1 MYQGLGSYA
10 YNLENIL
17 MMANVMTEAQLKEIK
32 EMQYFSGK
40 RIEQLVVEKGY
51 VDEDRLAE
59 LISDYLGYPLIQ
71 LKNISIDEH
80 LAKIIP
86 KEVADKYCAVPFKV
100 EDDII
105 SIALTNPTD
114 ILAIDDIRLVTGKVL
129 KLYIASEKSIRETI
143 EKTYSSMTSSRAVE
157 ELKNEFGFQIEASV
171 AENNKREED
180 LENAPT
186 VRLVNSILTTAIEM
200 KASDIHIEPF
210 EHYVLVRYRLDG
222 SLVEKMNFPQKIY
235 DSVSTRFK
243 IMGEM
248 NIAEKRIPQDGR
260 IEMLLNGANYDFR
273 VSSLPTVFGEKIVI
287 RILDRTASIIDRKD
301 MGFSAKDNSKLD
313 DILKMPNGILLVTGP
328 TGSGKTTTLYG
339 FLNEMNTPDK
349 NIITIEDPVEYM
361 LERINQVQVNV
372 KAGLTFASGLRSM
385 LRQDPDVIMLGEI
398 RDEET
403 VQIAVR
409 ASITGHFVLSTLHTN
424 DAPST
429 ITRLLDMGIQPYL
442 AADAIVGII
451 AQRLVRR
458 LCPHCK
464 AEKQTSDYDM
474 KVLGLDQPITIWEPV
489 GCERCNG
496 LGYKG
501 RRAVH
506 EVMKVGEK
514 LKVAIENQETNEVIR
529 KVAIEEGMD
538 SLYVNCK
545 HLVLKGETSIDEL
558 VRTVHARS

>member
-1 MYQGLGSYA
+1 MYQGAGSYS

-17 MMANVMTEAQLKEIK
+17 ILSNIITDNQLKELK
-32 EMQYFSGK
+32 ELQYFSGK
-40 RIEQLVVEKGY
+40 RMENLVIEKGY
-51 VDEDRLAE
+51 IDDEKLAE
-59 LISDYLGYPLIQ
+59 IISDYLGYPLIK
-71 LKNISIDEH
+71 LKEINLDE
-80 LAKIIP
+80 KFSNIIP
-86 KEVADKYCAVPFKV
+86 KEVADKYCAIPFKLD
-100 EDDII
+100 EDFL
-105 SIALTNPTD
+105 SIALSNPTD
-114 ILAIDDIRLVTGKVL
+114 ILAIDDIRLVTGKIL
-129 KLYIASEKSIRETI
+129 KIHIASEKSIRDAI
-143 EKTYSSMTSSRAVE
+143 EKLYSSMTSSKAVE
-157 ELKNEFGFQIEASV
+157 ELKNEFGFDLK
-171 AENNKREED
+171 ENSDMDVKKED
-180 LENAPT
+180 DVENAPT
-186 VRLVNSILTTAIEM
+186 VRLVNSILITAIEM

-210 EHYVLVRYRLDG
+210 EHYVLVRYRIDG

-260 IEMLLNGANYDFR
+260 IEMVLNGANYDFR

-287 RILDRTASIIDRKD
+287 RILDRTASIIARED
-301 MGFSAKDNSKLD
+301 MGFSESDNNKLD
-313 DILKMPNGILLVTGP
+313 EILKMPNGILLVTGP

-361 LERINQVQVNV
+361 LDRINQVQVNS
-372 KAGLTFASGLRSM
+372 KAGLTFAAGLRSM
-385 LRQDPDVIMLGEI
+385 LRQDPDIIMLGEI

-458 LCPHCK
+458 LCPQCK
-464 AEKQTSDYDM
+464 EQSLTSDYEM
-474 KVLGLDQPITIWEPV
+474 KVLNLDMPEHIFKPV
-489 GCERCNG
+489 GCDACNG
-496 LGYKG
+496 IGYKG

-506 EVMKVGEK
+506 EVIKVGEK
-514 LKVAIENQETNEVIR
+514 LKVAIEKQEGNDVIR

-545 HLVLKGETSIDEL
+545 RMVMRGDTSVDEL
-558 VRTVHARS
+558 VRTVHARN

>member
-1 MYQGLGSYA
+1 M
-10 YNLENIL
+10 
-17 MMANVMTEAQLKEIK
+17 
-32 EMQYFSGK
+32 
-40 RIEQLVVEKGY
+40 
-51 VDEDRLAE
+51 
-59 LISDYLGYPLIQ
+59 
-71 LKNISIDEH
+71 
-80 LAKIIP
+80 
-86 KEVADKYCAVPFKV
+86 
-100 EDDII
+100 
-105 SIALTNPTD
+105 
-114 ILAIDDIRLVTGKVL
+114 
-129 KLYIASEKSIRETI
+129 
-143 EKTYSSMTSSRAVE
+143 
-157 ELKNEFGFQIEASV
+157 
-171 AENNKREED
+171 
-180 LENAPT
+180 ENAPT